1 MDQYQ
6 KKKKKK
12 KKCKSTKVK
21 TQPNS
26 LKNKDEVHEKIIDI
40 TNETKEKPY
49 IKKETHLHI
58 KNPTGSNINN
68 TVPEKEVKE
77 GVINLTGTKLDEN
90 KTRFKLRHKI
100 CS

>member
-1 MDQYQ
+1 M
-6 KKKKKK
+6 
-12 KKCKSTKVK
+12 
-21 TQPNS
+21 
-26 LKNKDEVHEKIIDI
+26 KNKDEVHETIIDI
-40 TNETKEKPY
+40 TNKTKEKPY